1 MERTKEE
8 EEKDLPLLGPLSAPG
23 REEYDRPPGGNV
35 NAGPPGEIV
44 VAFGGLSAITL
55 LQFAIAALAAC
66 RSSQSSVCFC
76 DAAASAYHS
85 GG

>member
-1 MERTKEE
+1 MERTKE

-44 VAFGGLSAITL
+44 VALGGLPAITL
-55 LQFAIAALAAC
+55 LQFAIAALPPLPTAC
-66 RSSQSSVCFC
+66 RSSSLKAISQ
-76 DAAASAYHS
+76 
-85 GG
+85 